1 VYGKRFYAR
10 TSVSGGQRGAMQAYI
25 DWEFDLVE
33 QLRNPTHGFF
43 FI

>member
-1 VYGKRFYAR
+1 MLEQASRA
-10 TSVSGGQRGAMQAYI
+10 GGEAMQAYL

-33 QLRNPTHGFF
+33 QLRRDSTHGFF